1 MHALVLEVGSLV
13 RRTREMAAKTIAA
26 EGFFLDWISPRSPSM
41 IAIRALSEPRIPTD
55 SSKPSLQAMFER
67 QRAAF
72 AQDRAPSEAVRRD
85 RLDRAIGLLSDHR
98 NDWAEAMN
106 ADFGCRSRELSL
118 IVDVVASIDAMRH
131 AKKHLRRW
139 MRPERHASNF
149 PYNLIG
155 GRSELHFQPKGVV
168 GNIVPWNFPVGA
180 MFAPM
185 AGALAAGNRVMVKLS
200 ELTPQTGALAE
211 RLLPTMFD
219 PAEVFAVTGDAA
231 VGASFAALPFDHIIF
246 TGSTRVGSLVM
257 QAAAQ
262 NLSPVTLELGGKSPT
277 VIGRGAN
284 MALAV
289 RRIVWGKLI
298 NGGQACIAPDHV
310 FVPEERLEEF
320 IRAVHVEVARQYPTL
335 RDNPDYTAIIS
346 RAQLDR
352 LQSCVHEAEVAGVR
366 VVEINPAQEHLGD
379 GSTRK
384 IPPTLLVNPGAELR
398 VMREEI
404 FGPLLPVCTYQQ
416 LEKVVEQINAG
427 PHPLALYAFGSKAET
442 ERILAETTS
451 GGAVINDTMVHV
463 LQDSLPFGGIGA
475 SGMGA
480 YHGEFGFRTFSH
492 ARAVFRSPR
501 IDPLFLLRPPFGKAG
516 REVLE
521 WMAQRR

>member
-1 MHALVLEVGSLV
+1 MIDTPAQ
-13 RRTREMAAKTIAA
+13 RE
-26 EGFFLDWISPRSPSM
+26 
-41 IAIRALSEPRIPTD
+41 LSTSTD
-55 SSKPSLQAMFER
+55 SSKPGLQTLFER

-72 AQDRAPSEAVRRD
+72 AQDRFPSEAVRRD
-85 RLDRAIGLLSDHR
+85 RLDRAITLLSDHR
-98 NDWAEAMN
+98 SEWAEAMN

-118 IVDVVASIDAMRH
+118 IVDIVASIDAMRH

-149 PYNLIG
+149 PYKLIG
-155 GRSELHFQPKGVV
+155 GRSELHFQPKGVI

-185 AGALAAGNRVMVKLS
+185 AGALAAGNRMMVKLS
-200 ELTPQTGALAE
+200 ELTPHTGALAE
-211 RLLPTMFD
+211 RLLPSLFD
-219 PAEVFAVTGDAA
+219 PAEVCAINGDAGI
-231 VGASFAALPFDHIIF
+231 GAAFAALPFDHIIF

-262 NLSPVTLELGGKSPT
+262 NLTPVTLELGGKSPT
-277 VIGRGAN
+277 IIGRGAD
-284 MALAV
+284 MALAA
-289 RRIVWGKLI
+289 RRIIWGKLI

-320 IRAVHVEVARQYPTL
+320 IEAARTEVARQYPTL
-335 RDNPDYTAIIS
+335 RNNPDYTAIIS
-346 RAQLDR
+346 PAQLHR
-352 LQSCVHEAEVAGVR
+352 LQSYLDEARETGVR
-366 VVEINPAQEHLGD
+366 LVEINPADEDLSGKSH
-379 GSTRK
+379 RK
-384 IPPTLLVNPGAELR
+384 IAPTLLINPGSDLR

-404 FGPLLPVCTYQQ
+404 FGPLLPVRSYQQ
-416 LEKVVEQINAG
+416 IDEVIAHINER
-427 PHPLALYAFGSKAET
+427 PHPLALYVFGNEAET
-442 ERILAETTS
+442 RQVLARTTS
-451 GGAVINDTMVHV
+451 GGAAVNDTMVHV
-463 LQDSLPFGGIGA
+463 LQDNLPFGGIGS

-480 YHGEFGFRTFSH
+480 YHGEFGFRSVSH

-516 REVLE
+516 RAVLE